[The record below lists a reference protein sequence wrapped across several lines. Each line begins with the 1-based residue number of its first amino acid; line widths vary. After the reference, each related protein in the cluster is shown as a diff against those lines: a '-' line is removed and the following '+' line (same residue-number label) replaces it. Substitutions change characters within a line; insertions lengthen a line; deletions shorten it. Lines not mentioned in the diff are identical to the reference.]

1 MTAPASHESI
11 RLRCQF
17 LRDMLK
23 LNEYPQ
29 DMPAL
34 IDSVK
39 DALDTWQTMD
49 RMIQGPITA
58 LTLRAFMDS
67 PVVEAMTELRL
78 DLKEIVM
85 GIGCIKPD
93 PTPFERSI
101 RALSDRLYDM
111 VGV

>member
-1 MTAPASHESI
+1 MTVSHEAVRI
-11 RLRCQF
+11 RCQF

-23 LNEYPQ
+23 LTEYPE

-39 DALDTWQTMD
+39 AALDTWQTMD
-49 RMIQGPITA
+49 RMMQGPITA
-58 LTLRAFMDS
+58 LTLRAFMNS

-78 DLKEIVM
+78 DLKEVVM
-85 GIGCIKPD
+85 GFGCIKPD